1 MAHAVLTLTDD
12 ELTTVINIIASLTPS
27 SYKDFR
33 EQSVIAKVRSVLDDL
48 EDKDTFH
55 LRVVSVR

>member
-12 ELTTVINIIASLTPS
+12 ELTTVINIISSLTPS